1 MTTLRCIRSLAI
13 SCAILG
19 ACTQGAAPGDA
30 APKPA
35 EKPPAP
41 APVPAAPALPGAEQL
56 LAESV
61 EAMGGA
67 AKFDALKSYYA
78 ESQLSMGGLGLT
90 GVARTWW
97 RGGDFYNETEM
108 PGVGQMKVGSLGG
121 KAWADDPIN
130 GPRALSGKESE
141 QAAWSATL
149 CLAHE
154 WKRHFKTAETTGV
167 KEVDGKKLAEV
178 LLTSAL
184 GDKVVMRIDLASKLP
199 VSQSFTQVNPMGE
212 LPATVT
218 FEDFRAVDGVTIAFK
233 QIVDA
238 SLTKA
243 VSTTTKVE
251 LNAPVDEAKF
261 AMPGADK
268 PVTPGALVDGAKIDT
283 TKPAEP
289 EAPAKGAKKG
299 AVAKTKPPKP
309 DSP

>member
-1 MTTLRCIRSLAI
+1 MTTLRSLALSLCFI
-13 SCAILG
+13 G
-19 ACTQGAAPGDA
+19 ACTQGAGSGDA
-30 APKPA
+30 GPKPA

-41 APVPAAPALPGAEQL
+41 PATPAEPALPGAEKL
-56 LAESV
+56 LADSV

-67 AKFDALKSYYA
+67 AKFDALRSYYA

-90 GVARTWW
+90 GVAKTWW

-130 GPRALSGKESE
+130 GPRALGGKESE

-167 KEVDGKKLAEV
+167 KEVDGKKLAEIT
-178 LLTSAL
+178 LTSAL
-184 GDKVVMRIDLASKLP
+184 GDKVVMRIDMASKLP

-218 FEDFRAVDGVTIAFK
+218 FEDFRKVDGVTIAFK
-233 QIVDA
+233 QVVDA

-251 LNAPVDEAKF
+251 LNAPVEEAKF

-268 PVTPGALVDGAKIDT
+268 PVTPGALVDAAKIDP

-289 EAPAKGAKKG
+289 EKDVARTDGKKGAKVK
-299 AVAKTKPPKP
+299 APKP